1 MSRGKLTPHWKREC
15 GDVFAGDLGWK
26 SLTCVFMCPQMSKA
40 EKALEKKNK
49 AKQFS
54 AKKGAG
60 AVTKNAKRWT

>member
-1 MSRGKLTPHWKREC
+1 M
-15 GDVFAGDLGWK
+15 
-26 SLTCVFMCPQMSKA
+26 CVFMCPQMSKA